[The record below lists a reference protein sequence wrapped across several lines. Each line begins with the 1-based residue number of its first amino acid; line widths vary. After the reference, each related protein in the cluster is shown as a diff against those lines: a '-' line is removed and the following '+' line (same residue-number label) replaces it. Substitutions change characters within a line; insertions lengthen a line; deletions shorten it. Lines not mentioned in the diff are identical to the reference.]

1 MTTSIHTNTSA
12 MIALQNLNRTSDQ
25 LASTQSRVNTGL
37 KVQGAKDNAAVWAV
51 AQGQRADKGSL
62 EAVTTSLNRATSIAD
77 VSLAAGEQISDIL
90 LEMKQKATA
99 AADPSQSAATRAS
112 YDQEFQALLKSVQSF
127 ADNAIFDG
135 ANILDG
141 AATTDMTFLASADGN
156 ETIAMKRQNLTLVGL
171 GLAANSYD
179 SNKATAAIDAWTDN
193 AGTPENETL
202 LNAAPDLLT
211 QEKAK
216 FALQRIDDAIS
227 VASSRLSELGAQ
239 AKQIE
244 RHTTYVGKLSDSL
257 EAGIGNLVDADLAK
271 ESARLQALQV
281 QQQLGVQALSIAN
294 QAPQMILS
302 LFKN

>member
-12 MIALQNLNRTSDQ
+12 MIALQNLNRTNEQ

-90 LEMKQKATA
+90 LELKQKATA

-112 YDQEFQALLKSVQSF
+112 YNQEFQSLLSSIQSF

-141 AATTDMTFLASADGN
+141 TATTDLTFLASADGN

-179 SNKATAAIDAWTDN
+179 SNTATAAIDAWTNN
-193 AGTPENETL
+193 AGTPEDETL

-216 FALQRIDDAIS
+216 FALQRVDDAIA

-302 LFKN
+302 LFQN

>member
-12 MIALQNLNRTSDQ
+12 MIALQNLNRTNDQ

-51 AQGQRADKGSL
+51 AQGQRADQGSL
-62 EAVTTSLNRATSIAD
+62 EAVTTSLKRATSIAD

-90 LEMKQKATA
+90 LELKQKATS
-99 AADPSQSAATRAS
+99 AADPSQSAASRAS
-112 YDQEFQALLKSVQSF
+112 YNQEFQALLGSIQSF

-141 AATTDMTFLASADGN
+141 AATTDLTFLASADGK
-156 ETIAMKRQNLTLVGL
+156 ETIAVKRQNMSLAGL

-179 SNKATAAIDAWTDN
+179 SDTSTAASDAWTNN
-193 AGTPENETL
+193 AGTPEDETL

-211 QEKAK
+211 QEKAQ
-216 FALQRIDDAIS
+216 FALRRVNDAIA

-294 QAPQMILS
+294 QAPQIILS
-302 LFKN
+302 LFR